1 MKIKALRGMSD
12 ILPDEAARWCYL
24 EEKARGVFE
33 LYGYREI
40 RTPILEETP
49 LFVRSIGKTTD
60 IVSKEMYSFSD
71 AKGRSLTLRPEETA
85 PVVRAYLEHNLDK
98 KVGFSKLY
106 YIGPMFRS
114 ERPQAGR
121 TRQFHQVGVEAI
133 GSLNPY
139 LDCEVIMLLVRFL
152 AEIGLSGYQIKL
164 NSVGCGRCRPKYKTA
179 LRKALAKELRL
190 LCQDCQRRF
199 ETNVLRVLDCKKEI
213 CRRIAGR
220 SPAIADWLCPDCGSH
235 FAKVNKIL
243 ASLKIAYQPD
253 PHLVR
258 GLDYYTK
265 TAFEVIHPIL
275 GAQDAIGA
283 GGRYDELTQQL
294 GGPQIGAVGMSIGV
308 ERVMMVATSQGIEFP
323 GLKSPNIYL
332 ATIGEVAYQQ
342 GYELLERLRRA
353 GLKSEIDY
361 EGRSLK
367 AQMRAANKVNS
378 KYVIILGEDEA
389 KRGIAKIK
397 DMASGQQSEIE
408 IDKVVEEISRK
419 VRP

>member
-12 ILPDEAARWCYL
+12 ILPGEAARWRYL

-33 LYGYREI
+33 LYGYGEI

-71 AKGRSLTLRPEETA
+71 AKGRSFTLRPEETA
-85 PVVRAYLEHNLDK
+85 PVIRAYLEHNLDK
-98 KVGFSKLY
+98 SVGFTKLY

-133 GSLNPY
+133 GSYSPY
-139 LDCEVIMLLVRFL
+139 LDCEVITLLVRFL
-152 AEIGLSGYQIKL
+152 EEIGLPGYQIKL
-164 NSVGCGRCRPKYKTA
+164 NSVGCGGCRPKYKTA
-179 LRKALAKELRL
+179 LKKALTKELNL
-190 LCQDCQRRF
+190 LCQDCQRRLKV
-199 ETNVLRVLDCKKEI
+199 NVLRVLDCKKEV
-213 CRRIAGR
+213 CRRVAR
-220 SPAIADWLCPDCGSH
+220 RAPAIADWLCPDCGSH
-235 FAKVNKIL
+235 FAKVKKIL
-243 ASLKIAYQPD
+243 EALKIAYQLD
-253 PHLVR
+253 PQLVR

-265 TAFEVIHPIL
+265 TAFEVIHPTL

-294 GGPQIGAVGMSIGV
+294 GGPQMGAVGMSIGV
-308 ERVMMVATSQGIEFP
+308 ERVMMAAASQGIEFP
-323 GLKSPNIYL
+323 ILKPPNIYL

-342 GYELLERLRRA
+342 GYELLERLRKT
-353 GLKSEIDY
+353 GLRCEIDY

-367 AQMRAANKVNS
+367 AQMRAANKINS

-389 KRGIAKIK
+389 ERGVAKIK
-397 DMASGQQSEIE
+397 DMASGQESEIGLE
-408 IDKVVEEISRK
+408 KAVEEISKK